1 MKPQAANDAAK
12 MRIAAAQLRHHAR
25 ATNRPDY
32 IAKFERAAAELERK
46 AEEAERGESDSPVRR
61 IDSWRPTPLKLH
73 ETENGR
79 GYGC

>member
-1 MKPQAANDAAK
+1 
-12 MRIAAAQLRHHAR
+12 MRMAAAQLRHHAR

-61 IDSWRPTPLKLH
+61 LDS
-73 ETENGR
+73 
-79 GYGC
+79 